1 MALDLKINVQ
11 TTDDCRNL
19 VIEDVTGNYSATN
32 PGGWGQLNISPS
44 SLEYS
49 ITIAIQVY
57 IGDEDSVRAIE
68 GSFKLGAFDDS
79 VILPNKDSL
88 KGFKLSV
95 TNDMLNAAI
104 NTSYTSK
111 ELSDGLIV
119 VKTLLVHINDSTD
132 IDAEDTVEF
141 INKCMVSNLV
151 DKTLTAVNTNTD
163 LDDPELIERVLLAK
177 SLLTNLN

>member
-1 MALDLKINVQ
+1 
-11 TTDDCRNL
+11 
-19 VIEDVTGNYSATN
+19 
-32 PGGWGQLNISPS
+32 
-44 SLEYS
+44 
-49 ITIAIQVY
+49 
-57 IGDEDSVRAIE
+57 
-68 GSFKLGAFDDS
+68 
-79 VILPNKDSL
+79 
-88 KGFKLSV
+88 
-95 TNDMLNAAI
+95 MLNAAI